1 MLTMRQKKAV
11 TRELR
16 DRYQRLSKKE
26 KTIFLNEFIQL
37 TSYNRCYACQVLNM
51 KKEKVLGYMNIAGK
65 RIKYVADN
73 RKIKRKKKKI
83 YGQEVF
89 VALKE
94 IWKIGDYICSKRLAP
109 FLSEIIPV
117 LEKWGEIK
125 LDTKV
130 REKLFKISAATIDR
144 LLSDTRKRYRIK
156 GRSTTRPGSLLKKSI
171 PIRTFADWDEARPGF
186 FEVDLV
192 SHDGGNTKG
201 DFNQSLNFTDIAT
214 GWEEM
219 IAVKNKAQVWVFAG
233 IKRIKERLPFSI
245 LGLDSDNGAEFIN
258 AHLIRYCEEHKI
270 TFTRSRPYRKND
282 SCFVEQKNWSVIRR
296 AVGYARYDTDKE
308 LSILNELYVY
318 LRLYVNFFQPVRKL
332 IKKERIGS
340 KVIKRYDEAK
350 TPYRRV
356 LASPDIEDE
365 IKMKLKSQYA
375 MLNPAELKR
384 KITKLQDKLLKLNAL
399 KQKVRE
405 DLLQKSVEPSSR
417 FEYIST

>member
-11 TRELR
+11 NRELK
-16 DRYQRLSKKE
+16 DRYQRSSKKE
-26 KTIFLNEFIQL
+26 KSIILNGFIQL
-37 TSYNRCYACQVLNM
+37 TGYNRCYACQILNV
-51 KKEKVLGYMNIAGK
+51 KKEKVLGYMNIDGK
-65 RIKYVADN
+65 RVRLVRDKG
-73 RKIKRKKKKI
+73 KIKRKKKKI
-83 YGQEVF
+83 YDQDVLLT
-89 VALKE
+89 LKE
-94 IWKIGDYICSKRLAP
+94 IWKISDYICSKRLAP

-117 LEKWGEIK
+117 LEKYGEIN
-125 LDTKV
+125 LATKV

-144 LLSDTRKRYRIK
+144 LLADTRKRDRIK

-171 PIRTFADWDEARPGF
+171 PIRTFADWDEKVPGF

-192 SHDGGNTKG
+192 SHDGGAVRG
-201 DFNQSLNFTDIAT
+201 DFLQSLNFTDIAT
-214 GWEEM
+214 GWVEM
-219 IAVKNKAQVWVFAG
+219 IAVKNKAQIWVFVG
-233 IKRIKERLPFSI
+233 IKRIKGRLPFSI

-296 AVGYARYDTDKE
+296 AVGYGRYDTDKE
-308 LSILNELYVY
+308 LSILNELYGY

-340 KVIKRYDEAK
+340 KITKRYDEAK

-356 LASPDIEDE
+356 LESPDIKEE
-365 IKMKLKSQYA
+365 IKVKLKNQYA

-384 KITKLQDKLLKLNAL
+384 KITKLQNKLLKLNAL
-399 KQKVRE
+399 KQKIRE
-405 DLLQKSVEPSSR
+405 DLLEKSVEPSSR

>member
-16 DRYQRLSKKE
+16 DRYRKSSKKE
-26 KTIFLNEFIQL
+26 KIIMLDEFIRL
-37 TSYNRCYACQVLNM
+37 TRYSRSYAARVLRL
-51 KKEKVLGYMNIAGK
+51 KEVLGYMQIGGK
-65 RIKYVADN
+65 RVRLVRDK

-83 YGQEVF
+83 YDEGVL
-89 VALKE
+89 VSLKE

-117 LEKWGEIK
+117 LEKWREIK
-125 LDTKV
+125 LKPKV

-144 LLSDTRKRYRIK
+144 LLTDTRKRYRIK

-171 PIRTFADWDEARPGF
+171 PIRTFADWDEKVPGF

-192 SHDGGNTKG
+192 SHDGGAARG
-201 DFNQSLNFTDIAT
+201 DFNQSLNFTDITT
-214 GWEEM
+214 GWVEM
-219 IAVKNKAQVWVFAG
+219 IAVKNKAQIWVFEG
-233 IKRIKERLPFSI
+233 IKEIERRLPFSI
-245 LGLDSDNGAEFIN
+245 LGIDSDNGTEFIN
-258 AHLIRYCEEHKI
+258 AHLLHYCEKEHI

-282 SCFVEQKNWSVIRR
+282 SCFIEQKNWSVIRR
-296 AVGYARYDTDKE
+296 AVGYSRHDTDNE
-308 LSILNELYVY
+308 LNILNELYSY
-318 LRLYVNFFQPVRKL
+318 LRLYVNFFQTVRKL

-340 KVIKRYDEAK
+340 KVSKRYDEAK

-356 LASPDIEDE
+356 LESPNIKEE
-365 IKMKLKSQYA
+365 IKVKLRKEYA

-384 KITKLQDKLLKLNAL
+384 KITKLQNRLLKLNAL
-399 KQKVRE
+399 KQKVTE
-405 DLLQKSVEPSSR
+405 DLEKSMEPSSR

>member
-1 MLTMRQKKAV
+1 MIISV
-11 TRELR
+11 PR
-16 DRYQRLSKKE
+16 D
-26 KTIFLNEFIQL
+26 
-37 TSYNRCYACQVLNM
+37 
-51 KKEKVLGYMNIAGK
+51 
-65 RIKYVADN
+65 
-73 RKIKRKKKKI
+73 
-83 YGQEVF
+83 
-89 VALKE
+89 
-94 IWKIGDYICSKRLAP
+94 WPP
-109 FLSEIIPV
+109 FLSEIVPV

-125 LDTKV
+125 LNLKI
-130 REKLFKISAATIDR
+130 REKLWKISAATIDR
-144 LLSDTRKRYRIK
+144 LLADTRKRYRIK
-156 GRSTTRPGSLLKKSI
+156 GRSTTKPGTLLKKAI
-171 PIRTFADWDEARPGF
+171 PIRTFADWDEKVPGF

-192 SHDGGNTKG
+192 SHDGGAVRG
-201 DFNQSLNFTDIAT
+201 DFNQSLNFTDIST

-219 IAVKNKAQVWVFAG
+219 VAVKNKAQVWVFAG
-233 IKRIKERLPFSI
+233 IKSIKERLPFSI

-296 AVGYARYDTDKE
+296 AVGYVRYDTDRE
-308 LSILNELYVY
+308 LGILNELYGY

-350 TPYRRV
+350 TPYKRV
-356 LASPDIEDE
+356 LASPDIKDK
-365 IKMKLKSQYA
+365 IKMKLKIQYA

-384 KITKLQDKLLKLNAL
+384 KITKLQNRLLKLNAL

-405 DLLQKSVEPSSR
+405 DLEKSVEPSSR

>member
-1 MLTMRQKKAV
+1 MGQKKAV

-37 TSYNRCYACQVLNM
+37 TRYNRSYATKALRI
-51 KKEKVLGYMNIAGK
+51 KEVLGYMIIAGK
-65 RIKYVADN
+65 RVKLVRDN

-83 YGQEVF
+83 YDQEVF
-89 VALKE
+89 GVLRKIWE
-94 IWKIGDYICSKRLAP
+94 IFDYICSKRLAP

-117 LEKWGEIK
+117 LEKWEEIK
-125 LDTKV
+125 LSAKV
-130 REKLFKISAATIDR
+130 REKLLKISAATIDR
-144 LLSDTRKRYRIK
+144 LLSETRKKYRIK
-156 GRSTTRPGSLLKKSI
+156 GRSTTRPGTLLKKSI

-192 SHDGGNTKG
+192 SHDGGAVRG
-201 DFNQSLNFTDIAT
+201 DFIQSLNFTDIST
-214 GWEEM
+214 GWDEM
-219 IAVKNKAQVWVFAG
+219 IAVKNKAQRWVFSG
-233 IKRIKERLPFSI
+233 IETIKERLPFSI
-245 LGLDSDNGAEFIN
+245 LGIDSDNGSEFIN
-258 AHLIRYCEEHKI
+258 DHLLRYCEKEQI

-282 SCFVEQKNWSVIRR
+282 SCFVEQKNYSVIRR
-296 AVGYARYDTDKE
+296 AVGYSRYDTDYD
-308 LSILNELYVY
+308 LVILNELYSY

-356 LASPDIEDE
+356 LASPDIEKE
-365 IKMKLKSQYA
+365 IKMKLRKEYA

-384 KITKLQDKLLKLNAL
+384 KITKLQNKLLKLNAL
-399 KQKVRE
+399 KQEVRE
-405 DLLQKSVEPSSR
+405 DLDKSVKPSSL
-417 FEYIST
+417 SS

>member
-1 MLTMRQKKAV
+1 
-11 TRELR
+11 
-16 DRYQRLSKKE
+16 
-26 KTIFLNEFIQL
+26 
-37 TSYNRCYACQVLNM
+37 
-51 KKEKVLGYMNIAGK
+51 
-65 RIKYVADN
+65 ADK

-83 YGQEVF
+83 YDQDVL

-94 IWKIGDYICSKRLAP
+94 IWKISDYICSKRLAP

-125 LDTKV
+125 LDAKV

-156 GRSTTRPGSLLKKSI
+156 GRSTTRPRTLLKKSI
-171 PIRTFADWDEARPGF
+171 PIRTFADWDEKVPGF

-192 SHDGGNTKG
+192 SHDGGATKG
-201 DFNQSLNFTDIAT
+201 DFNQSLNFTDIST

-219 IAVKNKAQVWVFAG
+219 VAVKNKAQVWVFAG
-233 IKRIKERLPFSI
+233 IKNIKERLPFSM

-296 AVGYARYDTDKE
+296 AVGYGRYDTDKE
-308 LSILNELYVY
+308 LSILNELYGY

-332 IKKERIGS
+332 IKKE
-340 KVIKRYDEAK
+340 
-350 TPYRRV
+350 
-356 LASPDIEDE
+356 
-365 IKMKLKSQYA
+365 
-375 MLNPAELKR
+375 
-384 KITKLQDKLLKLNAL
+384 
-399 KQKVRE
+399 
-405 DLLQKSVEPSSR
+405 
-417 FEYIST
+417 

>member
-11 TRELR
+11 TKELK
-16 DRYQRLSKKE
+16 DRYQRASKKE
-26 KTIFLNEFIQL
+26 KTMLLNELIQL
-37 TSYNRCYACQVLNM
+37 TRYNRSYAVRALRI
-51 KKEKVLGYMNIAGK
+51 KEVLGYMNIGAK
-65 RIKYVADN
+65 RVRLVRDN

-83 YGQEVF
+83 YDQEVL

-109 FLSEIIPV
+109 YLSEIIPV

-130 REKLFKISAATIDR
+130 REKLLTISAATIDR
-144 LLSDTRKRYRIK
+144 LLADTRKKYQIK

-171 PIRTFADWDEARPGF
+171 PIRTFADWDEKVPGF

-192 SHDGGNTKG
+192 SHGGGAARG
-201 DFNQSLNFTDIAT
+201 DFLQSLNFTDIAT

-233 IKRIKERLPFSI
+233 IKIIKERLPFSI

-258 AHLIRYCEEHKI
+258 AHLLRYCAEEHI

-296 AVGYARYDTDKE
+296 TVGYGRYDTDNE
-308 LSILNELYVY
+308 LNLLNELYGY

-356 LASPDIEDE
+356 LASPDIENE
-365 IKMKLKSQYA
+365 IKVKLKKEYA
-375 MLNPAELKR
+375 MLNPAKLKR

-399 KQKVRE
+399 KQKARE
-405 DLLQKSVEPSSR
+405 DLLQKRVEPLSR
-417 FEYIST
+417 FEYIPT

>member
-365 IKMKLKSQYA
+365 IKMKLKNQYA

-384 KITKLQDKLLKLNAL
+384 KITKLQNKLLKLNAL

-405 DLLQKSVEPSSR
+405 DLLEKGVEPSSR